1 MHHRDR
7 MAHAELKAGRNIHA
21 ATLHDLYAQRA
32 ARQAA
37 RERQARLATVYL
49 LPLVLA
55 LVVHL
60 TW

>member
-7 MAHAELKAGRNIHA
+7 MAHAELKANRNIQA
-21 ATLHDLYAQRA
+21 ASLHDLYTQRA

-37 RERQARLATVYL
+37 KERQARLATVYL

-55 LVVHL
+55 LVL
-60 TW
+60 QYTW

>member
-21 ATLHDLYAQRA
+21 TSLHDLYVQRA
-32 ARQAA
+32 VRQAA
-37 RERQARLATVYL
+37 KERQARLATVYL

-55 LVVHL
+55 LVPQY